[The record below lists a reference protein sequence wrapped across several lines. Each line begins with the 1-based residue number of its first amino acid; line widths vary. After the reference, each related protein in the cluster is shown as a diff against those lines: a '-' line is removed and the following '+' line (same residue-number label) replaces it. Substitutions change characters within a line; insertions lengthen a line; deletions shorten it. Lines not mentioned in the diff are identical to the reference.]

1 MALPRNSLAII
12 LIDEPF
18 TNTSSFPR
26 YHDAHN
32 PSIFTLTFYQIFMEF
47 TAQCLAR
54 HTVSVPKHSTQ
65 HSSRFIP
72 AI

>member
-1 MALPRNSLAII
+1 MALPRNSLGII
-12 LIDEPF
+12 MMNL
-18 TNTSSFPR
+18 SGSFPR
-26 YHDAHN
+26 YHDAHY

-47 TAQCLAR
+47 TARCLAR